1 MLGGCVTSFD
11 FNDAGSPCA
20 RKCADAWTV
29 LAEARRSMA
38 LCGLGSPD
46 FAADGTIQRFDVPD
60 KPRGNKA
67 GWVVAHQD
75 GVPVVVFGSW
85 ITGESWQMTGIDD
98 TFQGMQGVR
107 LVSPEEVEASRK
119 RLEAIRAARAAEA
132 YESDRKACAW
142 AEERIAKAGP
152 VPDAHPYAARKRVR
166 ADLGGVRME
175 QDGAILLPL
184 WGVSGGRAFKGGLQR
199 ISPDGSK
206 KFAKGLAVKG
216 RFGWIEGSG
225 AEILV
230 CEGWATGCSLHMA
243 TGQPVCIAMNAGNL
257 EAAARACLE
266 LNPGRKLCFCGDD
279 DRWTDGNPGRTKA
292 LKAAQELGGR
302 CVFPEFR
309 TLDGNP
315 TDFNDLHVREGLE
328 AVRLAAA
335 PADGVPRIAA
345 WGVDCYAGR
354 APEQSW
360 LVEDTVPMGAPTLFA
375 AAGGT
380 GKGMQLLD
388 LCLKTAGGGGGE
400 AGGGI
405 DFNAGTPSGWL
416 GRPVKSFG
424 SAVYVTAEDSREDV
438 HRRLQS
444 LDPDG
449 SRRKA
454 CRGRLFIV
462 PLPDAGGP
470 FPLVKA
476 SDGYRQGFEATPQLE
491 SLLRQLRSMQDLALI
506 AIDPLAAFVAADVN
520 ADPQA
525 GQFVGG
531 TLQRM
536 ATACGGPAVVLAH
549 HMGKSRRQGKGEVV
563 SAEDAR
569 DLIRGT
575 TAIVDSM
582 RNAIAVWSAGAL
594 ARQIIR
600 RTVKNAP
607 SEACVC
613 CAVVKSN
620 ARADG
625 GVRFAVR
632 GADGAFRV
640 VEDPDQ
646 SRSVSPDEALDMLC
660 ASIQDRAVHGA
671 PFTRSGQA
679 GVYMRRAELP
689 EPLCR
694 WPRQRLVDA
703 VEDLVRSGA
712 VVKAGERKTPAK
724 WLDVPNG
731 YVASGQWFADMKAL
745 RKSDAGAMAV
755 APVREEALQ
764 GAVPVR
770 SRPYGNAQLPQN
782 AQ

>member
-1 MLGGCVTSFD
+1 VLD
-11 FNDAGSPCA
+11 FNDAGSSCG

-29 LAEARRSMA
+29 FAEARRSMA
-38 LCGLGSPD
+38 LCGLGSPE
-46 FAADGTIQRFDVPD
+46 FKADGSIQRFDVPD

-67 GWVVAHQD
+67 GWVVAHAD

-85 ITGESWQMTGIDD
+85 ISGETWQMTGIDD
-98 TFQGMQGVR
+98 AFQSVQGVR
-107 LVSPEEVEASRK
+107 FVTAGEVEASRK

-132 YESDRKACAW
+132 LESDRKACAW

-152 VPDAHPYAARKRVR
+152 VSGSHPYVARKRIR
-166 ADLGGVRME
+166 PDLGGVRME
-175 QDGAILLPL
+175 QDGTILLPL

-206 KFAKGLAVKG
+206 KFAKGLAARG

-225 AEILV
+225 QEILV
-230 CEGWATGCSLHMA
+230 CEGWATGASLHMA
-243 TGQPVCIAMNAGNL
+243 TGQSVCIAMNAGNL
-257 EAAARACLE
+257 AAAARACLE

-309 TLDGNP
+309 TLDGCP

-335 PADGVPRIAA
+335 PADGVPRISA
-345 WGVDCYAGR
+345 WGVDCYAGE
-354 APEQSW
+354 APDQAW
-360 LVEDTVPMGAPTLFA
+360 LVEGTVPMGAPTLFA

-388 LCLKTAGGGGGE
+388 LCLKTAGGGG
-400 AGGGI
+400 AGGAAGGH
-405 DFNAGTPSGWL
+405 DFNAGTPAGWL

-424 SAVYVTAEDSREDV
+424 AAVYVTAEDSRDDV

-454 CRGRLFIV
+454 CEGRLYIV

-470 FPLVKA
+470 FPLVRA
-476 SDGYRQGFEATPQLE
+476 TEGCRQGFEATPQLE
-491 SLLRQLRSMQDLALI
+491 ALLRQLRAMEGLALV

-531 TLQRM
+531 TLQRL

-600 RTVKNAP
+600 RSERNAA
-607 SEACVC
+607 SDACVC

-625 GVRFAVR
+625 SVRFAVR

-640 VEDPDQ
+640 VEDPSQ
-646 SRSVSPDEALDMLC
+646 AAPVTAEQAQDMLC
-660 ASIQDRAVHGA
+660 SCIQDRASRGA

-703 VEDLVRSGA
+703 VEDLVRGGA
-712 VVKAGERKTPAK
+712 VVKTGERKSPAK
-724 WLDVPNG
+724 WLDVPGG
-731 YVASGQWFADMKAL
+731 YVASGQWFADMRALKA
-745 RKSDAGAMAV
+745 SDAGARTV
-755 APVREEALQ
+755 EPVRGEALQ
-764 GAVPVR
+764 GAVPVHSR
-770 SRPYGNAQLPQN
+770 SYGNAQLS
-782 AQ
+782 

>member
-1 MLGGCVTSFD
+1 MTPFD
-11 FNDAGSPCA
+11 FNDAGSLHG
-20 RKCADAWTV
+20 RRCADAWTV
-29 LAEARRSMA
+29 FAEARRSMA
-38 LCGLGSPD
+38 LCGLGSPE
-46 FAADGTIQRFDVPD
+46 FAADGSIQRFDVPD

-67 GWVVAHQD
+67 GWVVAHAD

-85 ITGESWQMTGIDD
+85 ITGETWQMTGIDD
-98 TFQGMQGVR
+98 TFQSVQGVR
-107 LVSPEEVEASRK
+107 LVTAEEVEASRK
-119 RLEAIRAARAAEA
+119 RLEAIRAARAEEA
-132 YESDRKACAW
+132 FESDRKACAW

-152 VPDAHPYAARKRVR
+152 VPDSHPYAARKRIR
-166 ADLGGVRME
+166 PDLGGVRME
-175 QDGAILLPL
+175 QDGTILLPL
-184 WGVSGGRAFKGGLQR
+184 WGVSGGRAFKGGMQR

-216 RFGWIEGSG
+216 RFGWIDGQGS
-225 AEILV
+225 EILV

-257 EAAARACLE
+257 PAAARACLE
-266 LNPGRKLCFCGDD
+266 LNPGRKLCICGDD

-309 TLDGNP
+309 SLDGGP
-315 TDFNDLHVREGLE
+315 TDFNDLHCREGLE
-328 AVRLAAA
+328 AVRLAVA
-335 PADGVPRIAA
+335 PADGVPRISS
-345 WGVDCYAGR
+345 WGVDCYAGK
-354 APEQSW
+354 APEQAW
-360 LVEDTVPMGAPTLFA
+360 LVEGTVPMGAPTLFA

-388 LCLKTAGGGGGE
+388 LCLKTAGGGGG
-400 AGGGI
+400 GGI
-405 DFNAGTPSGWL
+405 DFNAGAPSGWL
-416 GRPVKSFG
+416 GRPVKAFG
-424 SAVYVTAEDSREDV
+424 SAVYVTAEDSRDDV

-449 SRRKA
+449 TRREA
-454 CRGRLFIV
+454 CKGRLYIV

-470 FPLVKA
+470 FPLVRA
-476 SDGYRQGFEATPQLE
+476 VEGFRQGFEATPQLE
-491 SLLRQLRSMQDLALI
+491 ALLRQLRAMDGLALV

-531 TLQRM
+531 TLQRL

-549 HMGKSRRQGKGEVV
+549 HMGKSRRQGRGEVV

-582 RNAIAVWSAGAL
+582 RNAIAVWNAGAL

-600 RTVKNAP
+600 RTVKDAA
-607 SEACVC
+607 SDACVC

-625 GVRFAVR
+625 AVRFAVR

-646 SRSVSPDEALDMLC
+646 ARAVSPEEALDMLC
-660 ASIQDRAVHGA
+660 ASVQDRAAHGA

-712 VVKAGERKTPAK
+712 VVKTGERKSPAK
-724 WLDVPNG
+724 WLDVPGG
-731 YVASGQWFADMKAL
+731 YVASGQWFADMRTL
-745 RKSDAGAMAV
+745 RASGGEAV
-755 APVREEALQ
+755 AVEPVREEALRK
-764 GAVPVR
+764 AVPVH
-770 SRPYGNAQLPQN
+770 SRPYGNAQLSQN
-782 AQ
+782 A